1 MFCQVLEIDPEVSR
15 DSWQIFLDSSTT
27 YYYQY
32 PFSVCRSKKT
42 HLQQQQGVREHKMH
56 TLK

>member
-1 MFCQVLEIDPEVSR
+1 MFSQVLEVAPKVSR
-15 DSWQIFLDSSTT
+15 GSWQIFLDSSTT

-42 HLQQQQGVREHKMH
+42 QQQGVTEYKMC